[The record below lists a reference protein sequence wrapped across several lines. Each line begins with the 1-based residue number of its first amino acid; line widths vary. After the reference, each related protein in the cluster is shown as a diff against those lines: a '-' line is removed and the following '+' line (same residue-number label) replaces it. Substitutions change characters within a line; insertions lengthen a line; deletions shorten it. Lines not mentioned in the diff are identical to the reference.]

1 MAIKVILLEDAAC
14 LGTALFS
21 NLNTPAYGVLEGLGL
36 VVVDDLDKEK
46 HQKDQSGNYK
56 ELDESSFFNID

>member
-36 VVVDDLDKEK
+36 VVGVDLDKEK
-46 HQKDQSGNYK
+46 HQKDQRRN
-56 ELDESSFFNID
+56 